1 MDWEF
6 FDTPMSKSTS
16 LEDIKYE
23 ALFIQEQLVATD
35 PGKVLAA
42 YEKFQALVD
51 RFYSENKDIVTERQ
65 YRAARDNY
73 DYFII
78 LVETA
83 LNRLAAET
91 ENPEG

>member
-1 MDWEF
+1 MNWEF

-16 LEDIKYE
+16 LEDIKHE
-23 ALFIQEQLVATD
+23 ALFIQEQLVGTD
-35 PGKVLAA
+35 HGKVMAA
-42 YEKFQALVD
+42 YQKFQALVD

-91 ENPEG
+91 ENPGG

>member
-23 ALFIQEQLVATD
+23 ALFIQEQLVGTD
-35 PGKVLAA
+35 PGKVMAA
-42 YEKFQALVD
+42 YQKFQALVD

>member
-1 MDWEF
+1 
-6 FDTPMSKSTS
+6 MSRSTS

-23 ALFIQEQLVATD
+23 ALFIQEQLVGTD
-35 PGKVLAA
+35 PGKVMAA
-42 YEKFQALVD
+42 YQKFQALVD